1 MEVNMAN
8 LGEILKSALSLE
20 VRDRATLAERL
31 LASLEEITE
40 EEAEQLWAEEAE
52 RRLNEYRAGRAEAV
66 PADEVHKKAERLFQ
80 ERPSGTRCGVTS

>member
-80 ERPSGTRCGVTS
+80 

>member
-1 MEVNMAN
+1 MAN
-8 LGEILKSALSLE
+8 LGEILKSALSLK
-20 VRDRATLAERL
+20 VRDRATLAEKL

-80 ERPSGTRCGVTS
+80 

>member
-1 MEVNMAN
+1 MAN
-8 LGEILKSALSLE
+8 LGEILKSALSLK
-20 VRDRATLAERL
+20 VRDRATLAEKL

-52 RRLNEYRAGRAEAV
+52 RRLKEYRAGRAEAV

-80 ERPSGTRCGVTS
+80 

>member
-8 LGEILKSALSLE
+8 LGEILKSALSLK

-40 EEAEQLWAEEAE
+40 EEAEKLWAEEAE

-80 ERPSGTRCGVTS
+80 

>member
-1 MEVNMAN
+1 MAN
-8 LGEILKSALSLE
+8 LGEILKSALSLK

-40 EEAEQLWAEEAE
+40 EEAEKLWAEEAE

-80 ERPSGTRCGVTS
+80 

>member
-40 EEAEQLWAEEAE
+40 EEAEKLWAEEAE
-52 RRLNEYRAGRAEAV
+52 RRLNEYRAGRAKAV

-80 ERPSGTRCGVTS
+80 